1 MERPAPEQMH
11 VEMKHRLP
19 GSRTHVKYGPI
30 SLLDRSLPGY
40 FRRCQMALPD
50 QFGIFAARFLQ
61 PCNVFLGDDQNMR
74 RGLRI
79 DIVKGK
85 CVFILVHF
93 FSRYFS
99 AQDAAKQTIN
109 HENRSF

>member
-50 QFGIFAARFLQ
+50 QFSIFATRLFQ
-61 PCNVFLGDDQNMR
+61 TCNVLLRDDQNVC

-79 DIVKGK
+79 DVIKGK
-85 CVFILVHF
+85 RVFILVHLF
-93 FSRYFS
+93 RRYFS
-99 AQDAAKQTIN
+99 TQDAAKQTIS